1 MREICACLWRIEE
14 VEVDPGFAEDAAAWL
29 AGQARPRGLHTL
41 LAHADDGVIWGR
53 LDGQKLELSST
64 VFGTEV
70 SPPLRP
76 ETLQQARLF
85 GQAGELFVWKG
96 RDGEWQGRLLTD
108 EIREDGD
115 RLCFDEP
122 QILWGDRPVGDPQ
135 GGFTLVADGQQGLC
149 HAVPLTDIPFGKPQV
164 RPLRLGVRHYVEVDE
179 RSSGMPRV
187 THSRLTGVW
196 AEPRKEE
203 SNG

>member
-1 MREICACLWRIEE
+1 MREIRGCSYAIEQ
-14 VEVDPGFAEDAAAWL
+14 VVVDTEFRDDAKEWIAE
-29 AGQARPRGLHTL
+29 QARGRGLHTL
-41 LAHADDGVIWGR
+41 LAHADDGVIWGQ
-53 LDGQKLELSST
+53 LVQGELELSTT
-64 VFGTEV
+64 VLEQ
-70 SPPLRP
+70 SPPLRAK
-76 ETLQQARLF
+76 TLQQARLF
-85 GQAGELFVWKG
+85 GEAGELYLWK
-96 RDGEWQGRLLTD
+96 DQDCNWWARLLTD

-115 RLCFDEP
+115 YLCFDEP